1 MIKSIIFLHNLRAS
15 HFFTVYAVQAK
26 KKQRPPTGNPSMYHA
41 KKQQLFPYIERE
53 KRRQAIHEVIAM
65 SHTNAGNPID
75 QSLRINP
82 EKRLVPLFDSVG
94 IALFPVA
101 EQEKMGMRVLSNF
114 CEEHIM

>member
-1 MIKSIIFLHNLRAS
+1 
-15 HFFTVYAVQAK
+15 
-26 KKQRPPTGNPSMYHA
+26 
-41 KKQQLFPYIERE
+41 
-53 KRRQAIHEVIAM
+53 M

>member
-1 MIKSIIFLHNLRAS
+1 MIKSIIFLHNLHAS

-26 KKQRPPTGNPSMYHA
+26 KAAPAN
-41 KKQQLFPYIERE
+41 RE
-53 KRRQAIHEVIAM
+53 FIHVSRKETAIIPVHRARKRRQAIHEVIAM